1 MLSVVILEDHDIMAE
16 VLARLLKKRGDLNV
30 MARVRS
36 AEEALELLSNVVVD
50 LILVDIS
57 LPRMNGIEFVSI
69 LREKF
74 PNLICLM
81 LSGHNATHYVRR
93 SLDAGARGYLLKD
106 DPEAI
111 IEGIER
117 VLDGEIY
124 VSKNFHLED

>member
-1 MLSVVILEDHDIMAE
+1 MLSVVILEDHDFMAE

-30 MARVRS
+30 TARVKS

-50 LILVDIS
+50 LILVDVS
-57 LPRMNGIEFVSI
+57 LPHMNGIDLVSI
-69 LREKF
+69 LHEKF
-74 PNLICLM
+74 PNLMCLM

-117 VLDGEIY
+117 VLEGEIY